1 MDGCT
6 YKYKI
11 EEISLTNGEPIVPG
25 KINVFVGANNCGKT
39 QLLKDVLAY
48 ITGKDEEFV
57 LLKEMKTS
65 RPNNWEEL
73 RDAYNMQFRENT
85 SGAQLRHI
93 VPTLDKK
100 PVDITV
106 HGSDNTMNSWLNDNE
121 CQFRKVTGAGL
132 VTFLN
137 TDERLNLAS
146 SKQVQNL
153 RTQGAKNVLEALYI
167 SGVESTYTVRKN
179 IQNIFATDVHL
190 DTSNLGMLQYKVGKD
205 LSSISEN
212 TQTAYKQLENYP
224 LLDDQGDGLRSA
236 LGIISALVSIK
247 KPIILLDEPEAFLHP
262 PQAMQLGAIISN
274 LIDESQ
280 QIFIATHSADF
291 LRGLISTTRDAV
303 IIHLHRSSSDI
314 TASKVLD
321 STALQQIIKDPLL
334 SSSRVL
340 EGMFYKGVVA
350 TEADADTVFYQR
362 LYQKKFASDEI
373 HFVNAHNKQTLKKI
387 IAPYQKLGIKF
398 ALIADADV
406 IRDKH
411 DMSEILSITQNE
423 DVKNEILSKRDMLYS
438 YFDSQSRY
446 EILSKL
452 KEETLKLANQELP
465 DPSASEEEIASALFD
480 FRMVLGNLRE
490 ESDILA
496 SFKNSGR
503 ASLPED
509 QQLVFDEL
517 CKDCSSIGFFIV
529 PVGELESWL
538 VDCGINKTKNK
549 SKWISKALD
558 ALFTLEYD
566 SKKEI
571 WRFIDKLKNFLT
583 S

>member
-1 MDGCT
+1 MDGCN

-11 EEISLTNGEPIVPG
+11 EKICLTQGDPITPG

-39 QLLKDVLAY
+39 QLLKDMLAY
-48 ITGKDEEFV
+48 ITGNDEELV
-57 LLKEMKTS
+57 LLKELITP
-65 RPNNWEEL
+65 RPKNWEEL
-73 RDAYNMQFRENT
+73 RDAYDMHLKEGA
-85 SGAQLRHI
+85 SGAQLRH
-93 VPTLDKK
+93 VAPTLDKK
-100 PVDITV
+100 PIDFTLTNPNNV
-106 HGSDNTMNSWLNDNE
+106 MNSWLNDNIQ
-121 CQFRKVTGAGL
+121 QFRKITGAGL
-132 VTFLN
+132 TTFLN
-137 TDERLNLAS
+137 TDGRLNLAA

-153 RTQGAKNVLEALYI
+153 RTQGAKNVLEALFL
-167 SGVESTYTVRKN
+167 SGVEATEQVRKY
-179 IQNIFATDVHL
+179 IQDIFEVDVHL

-212 TQTAYKQLENYP
+212 AQTAYKQLEKYP
-224 LLDDQGDGLRSA
+224 LLDAQGDGLRSA

-247 KPIILLDEPEAFLHP
+247 KPIVLLDEPEAFLHP

-274 LIDESQ
+274 LIDDSQ

-303 IIHLHRSSSDI
+303 IIHLERSPSDI
-314 TASKVLD
+314 TTSKVLD
-321 STALQQIIKDPLL
+321 SNALQQIIKDPLL

-350 TEADADTVFYQR
+350 TEADADAVFYQR
-362 LYQKKFASDEI
+362 LYQKNYASDEI

-387 IAPYQKLGIKF
+387 IEPYQKLGIKF

-411 DMSEILSITQNE
+411 EFNDILSITKDE
-423 DVKNEILSKRDMLYS
+423 SVKNLILSNRDALYG
-438 YFDSQSRY
+438 YFDSQSKY
-446 EILSKL
+446 KILSQL
-452 KEETLKLANQELP
+452 REETSKLVAQEI
-465 DPSASEEEIASALFD
+465 PSQDALEQEIASALFD
-480 FRMVLGNLRE
+480 FRLALGKLRE

-496 SFKNSGR
+496 SFKGSGR
-503 ASLPED
+503 ASLPKE
-509 QQLVFDEL
+509 QQLVFDKL
-517 CKDCSSIGFFIV
+517 YQDCSTLGFFIV

-538 VDCGINKTKNK
+538 VDYGINKTKNK

-566 SKKEI
+566 NEKEI
-571 WRFIDKLKNFLT
+571 WKFIDRLKNFLT